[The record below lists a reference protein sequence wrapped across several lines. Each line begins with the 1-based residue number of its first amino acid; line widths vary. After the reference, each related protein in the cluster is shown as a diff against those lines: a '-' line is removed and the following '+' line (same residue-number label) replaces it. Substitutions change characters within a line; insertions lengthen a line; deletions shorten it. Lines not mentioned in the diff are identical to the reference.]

1 MTYAELAAV
10 RGISALSAERLVRK
24 HKWQRQTGNDGVVR
38 VLVPLTEARKAGGNR
53 RVSRPGHP
61 PRTSAAPV
69 PDVRA
74 VIREVIREISDA
86 APPDDRDDVRED
98 IRALESVNAA
108 LRETITAHE
117 ATIRDLRQR
126 LDAAVGERRQE
137 RQLEAEERRRL
148 LALLISPT
156 RVPWWRRWFR

>member
-24 HKWQRQTGNDGVVR
+24 HKWQRQTGHDGV
-38 VLVPLTEARKAGGNR
+38 VLVPLTEARKAGGSR

-61 PRTSAAPV
+61 PRTSAALV

-98 IRALESVNAA
+98 IRALESANAA